1 MDCTWGIAPR
11 QQMEMKMLERV
22 VMEVEVRGCLFEIEA
37 VADVS
42 EGGGSDEPY
51 WLDVEVQDILNP
63 RREKPIS
70 DRLREKIIG
79 LYEENIAN
87 KFL

>member
-1 MDCTWGIAPR
+1 
-11 QQMEMKMLERV
+11 MLERV

-42 EGGGSDEPY
+42 EGVSDEPY

>member
-1 MDCTWGIAPR
+1 
-11 QQMEMKMLERV
+11 MLERV

-37 VADVS
+37 VVDVS
-42 EGGGSDEPY
+42 EGGSDSYGSDEPY

-63 RREKPIS
+63 RREKSIS

-79 LYEENIAN
+79 LYEENIVD